1 MLPDSYLKYF
11 LCVCDVG
18 NITETLQKS
27 YLFKEQIVLI
37 DSDASVVV
45 RFVDVNNVWTSHNY
59 LLSH

>member
-11 LCVCDVG
+11 LYVCGVG
-18 NITETLQKS
+18 NITETLKKS
-27 YLFKEQIVLI
+27 CLFKEQSVLI

>member
-1 MLPDSYLKYF
+1 MCVMLETSQKHLKSH
-11 LCVCDVG
+11 V
-18 NITETLQKS
+18 
-27 YLFKEQIVLI
+27 FKEQIILI

>member
-11 LCVCDVG
+11 LLVCDVG
-18 NITETLQKS
+18 NITETLKS
-27 YLFKEQIVLI
+27 CLFKEQIVLI

-45 RFVDVNNVWTSHNY
+45 RFVYVNNVWTRYNY